1 MKTAFV
7 KPLTICGRM
16 PVARQDK
23 MKNSGLWLWN
33 KFQNVA
39 KKLLAKKHVLLQAPL
54 LKKLLLKALQKPARN
69 KTYNISFTYMK
80 NTPE

>member
-7 KPLTICGRM
+7 KPLIICGRM
-16 PVARQDK
+16 LVARLDK

-33 KFQNVA
+33 KFQNAV
-39 KKLLAKKHVLLQAPL
+39 KKFLAKKHALQRAPL

-69 KTYNISFTYMK
+69 KIYNISFTYMK